1 MGQIGECIVS
11 DKLHGLVPQ
20 SFATSYLVHSNED
33 VRILH
38 ELVSAHGEPHPA
50 VIVYPQCETLSTV
63 DENLTFLACQWLV
76 CKVKF
81 QQLPMW
87 SLIAL
92 APLQVCYVNFSYV

>member
-38 ELVSAHGEPHPA
+38 ELVSAHGELH
-50 VIVYPQCETLSTV
+50 LSSSQFIP
-63 DENLTFLACQWLV
+63 D
-76 CKVKF
+76 VK
-81 QQLPMW
+81 Q
-87 SLIAL
+87 
-92 APLQVCYVNFSYV
+92 